1 MDSLSSFWDA
11 LVAFGNALGSVA
23 LFPLAVGLAFH
34 MAGLL
39 LRGVAWRNIIQA
51 GIPEEKV
58 PAAPVMGGLLAG
70 TGLNGVIPARG
81 GDILKL
87 FLVHSKVRRTTY
99 PMLVSSLLPETLF
112 NTVMALLLLVWAWQL
127 GVLPS
132 APELPG
138 ISAFELSYAAR
149 YPEATGVVIILV
161 VAALAAIT
169 IIQRPRLARVW
180 AGLSDGLAILRDPRT
195 YLRTVVS
202 VQALAWTAR
211 VVSAWFFLDAFGL
224 DASVRNALI
233 VVMVQGISSALPLT
247 PGGVGPKQALLVV
260 LFGGDAAQS
269 TVLAFSVGMEVATVT
284 LQFVVGILVAGSMLD
299 GFNIKHALREARAQ
313 RAAADT

>member
-1 MDSLSSFWDA
+1 
-11 LVAFGNALGSVA
+11 
-23 LFPLAVGLAFH
+23 
-34 MAGLL
+34 
-39 LRGVAWRNIIQA
+39 
-51 GIPEEKV
+51 
-58 PAAPVMGGLLAG
+58 
-70 TGLNGVIPARG
+70 
-81 GDILKL
+81 
-87 FLVHSKVRRTTY
+87 
-99 PMLVSSLLPETLF
+99 
-112 NTVMALLLLVWAWQL
+112 
-127 GVLPS
+127 
-132 APELPG
+132 
-138 ISAFELSYAAR
+138 
-149 YPEATGVVIILV
+149 
-161 VAALAAIT
+161 
-169 IIQRPRLARVW
+169 
-180 AGLSDGLAILRDPRT
+180 LAILRDPRT